1 MLKRVL
7 IANRGEIARRIART
21 CARLGVEYV
30 AVHSEAD
37 TEAEHLFGAFARAPI
52 GPAPAAESYL
62 NIDALVDAAVRHGCD
77 AVHPGYGF
85 LSENPRFAERVL
97 AAGLTFVG
105 PRPETIA
112 AMGDKS
118 TARALMAA
126 AGVPVLPGSAEA
138 TESVDA
144 LLADARRIGYP
155 LILKPTAG
163 GGGKGMR
170 VVHEEA
176 ELADAAAEAIRLG
189 RAAFGDGRVLAERYV
204 ARPRHIEVQVFGDV
218 HGAVVHLFERDCSLQ
233 RRHQKIV
240 EEAPAA
246 GLDPTVRAA
255 LLDAAVRGAEA
266 LKYVNAGTF
275 EFILGPAG
283 DFYFLEVN
291 TRLQVEHPVTEE
303 ITGLDLVEWQLR
315 VAAGEPLPLA
325 QEEISATGHAVECR
339 VYAEDPAAGFRPA
352 PGRALL
358 ARWPESVRVEA
369 AFEDA
374 GAAPEHYD
382 PLVAKLIAHGPDRAT
397 ALRRLRAALG
407 ATAVL
412 GLTTNVGFL
421 ARLLDEPR
429 VRAGRMDTHLVD
441 RVVADGAAE
450 PEEAAVACAAAM
462 AGLGGP
468 YPDSPWFGGLGP
480 LDRAALDPAAPLGRI
495 AVRRGERERVARLLS
510 RSGRGLVVAVDEVPF
525 DVSGAARGRLWHG
538 RVGPHTW
545 FGLRTGEGYE
555 LAVDGYRIALAEH
568 VYGLEND
575 QNTDNVLRSTLPGTV
590 VALPHAAGDVVE
602 AGETVLVLEAMKMEH
617 RLVAP
622 ARSVIASLG
631 AALHDAVAA
640 GQVLAVLEPAG
651 DDLVEDHAGAP
662 IAAAQLENERTDHG
676 N

>member
-30 AVHSEAD
+30 SVYSDAD
-37 TEAEHLFGAFARAPI
+37 AAAEHLFGAFARARV

-62 NIDALVDAAVRHGCD
+62 DIDALVDAAVRHGCD

-105 PRPETIA
+105 PGPETIA

-118 TARALMAA
+118 TARTLMAE
-126 AGVPVLPGSAEA
+126 AGVPVLPGSARA
-138 TESVDA
+138 TESVDE
-144 LLADARRIGYP
+144 LLADARRIGFP

-170 VVHEEA
+170 VVYEEA
-176 ELADAAAEAIRLG
+176 ELADAAAEAVRLG
-189 RAAFGDGRVLAERYV
+189 RAAFGDGRVLAERYL
-204 ARPRHIEVQVFGDV
+204 ARPRHIEVQVFGDE
-218 HGAVVHLFERDCSLQ
+218 HGNVVHLYERDCSLQ

-246 GLDPTVRAA
+246 GLDPEVRAA
-255 LLDAAVRGAEA
+255 LLAAAVRGAAA

-275 EFILGPAG
+275 EFILGPDG

-325 QEEISATGHAVECR
+325 QQEITATGHAVECR

-358 ARWPESVRVEA
+358 ARWPGSVRVEA
-369 AFEDA
+369 AFDEA

-382 PLVAKLIAHGPDRAT
+382 PLVAKLIAHGPDRST

-407 ATAVL
+407 ETAVL

-421 ARLLDEPR
+421 ARLLDEPQ

-450 PEEAAVACAAAM
+450 PEDAAVACAAAM
-462 AGLGGP
+462 TALGGGQTAAP
-468 YPDSPWFGGLGP
+468 APSPWLGGLGP
-480 LDRAALDPAAPLGRI
+480 LDRVGLDPAAPLGRI
-495 AVRRGERERVARLLS
+495 ALRRGGRERVARLHG
-510 RSGRGLVVAVDEVPF
+510 RSGHGLAVTVDEAPF
-525 DVSGAARGRLWHG
+525 DVSGTVRDRIWQG
-538 RVGPHTW
+538 RVGAHGW
-545 FGLRTGEGYE
+545 YGLRTADGYE
-555 LAVDGYRIALAEH
+555 IAVDGHRIALAERVH
-568 VYGLEND
+568 GQEGD

-590 VALPHAAGDVVE
+590 VALPHPPGAVVDAGQTVV
-602 AGETVLVLEAMKMEH
+602 VLEAMKMEH

-631 AALHDAVAA
+631 AALHEAVAA
-640 GQVLAVLEPAG
+640 GQILAVLEPA
-651 DDLVEDHAGAP
+651 DDDAP
-662 IAAAQLENERTDHG
+662 SAPTQPQNERTEHG